1 MASSRASCTMPST
14 ISTAAGSPCP
24 LPPPLNMLAAKAI
37 MATIMV
43 MTTINSTRVNPLLP
57 GEEQRGAIPECLEK
71 YLIQMMQ
78 D

>member
-1 MASSRASCTMPST
+1 
-14 ISTAAGSPCP
+14 
-24 LPPPLNMLAAKAI
+24 MLAAKAI

-43 MTTINSTRVNPLLP
+43 ITTISSTRVNPLLP
-57 GEEQRGAIPECLEK
+57 DKEQRGAIPECLEK

>member
-1 MASSRASCTMPST
+1 MDHLVYTKITLFLEQNP
-14 ISTAAGSPCP
+14 
-24 LPPPLNMLAAKAI
+24 LAAKAI

>member
-1 MASSRASCTMPST
+1 
-14 ISTAAGSPCP
+14 
-24 LPPPLNMLAAKAI
+24 MLAAKAI

-43 MTTINSTRVNPLLP
+43 ITTISSTRVNPSLP
-57 GEEQRGAIPECLEK
+57 DKEQRRAIPECLEK

>member
-1 MASSRASCTMPST
+1 
-14 ISTAAGSPCP
+14 
-24 LPPPLNMLAAKAI
+24 MLAAKAI

-43 MTTINSTRVNPLLP
+43 ITTISSTRVNPSLP
-57 GEEQRGAIPECLEK
+57 DKEQRGAIPECLEK

>member
-1 MASSRASCTMPST
+1 
-14 ISTAAGSPCP
+14 
-24 LPPPLNMLAAKAI
+24 MLAAKAI

-43 MTTINSTRVNPLLP
+43 ITTINSTRVNPLLP